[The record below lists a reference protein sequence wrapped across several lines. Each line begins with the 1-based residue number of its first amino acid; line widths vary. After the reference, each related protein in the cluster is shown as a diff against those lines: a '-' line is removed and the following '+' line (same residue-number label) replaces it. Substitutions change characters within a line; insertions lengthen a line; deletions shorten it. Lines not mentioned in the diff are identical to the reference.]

1 VRPERVIE
9 PVFLSHMK
17 PDQEPVFVAVHAKV
31 ARGAFARW
39 LIQERIE
46 DPSDFTGFSGRD
58 YVFAPGSS
66 TRERPVFVKKIG
78 GMP

>member
-1 VRPERVIE
+1 
-9 PVFLSHMK
+9 MK
-17 PDQEPVFVAVHAKV
+17 AAEEPVFVAVHAKV

-46 DPSDFTGFSGRD
+46 DPSDFAGFSGRD
-58 YVFAPGSS
+58 YAFAPGSS